1 MAPPERRAPDRRE
14 ADVIAVRSLVFN
26 VLFFT
31 GTAVMLLLMWV
42 LLPFPRMA
50 IQRVVTLWGQ
60 TMRWLLR
67 TVVGL
72 GFEVRGR
79 EHLPDGPAVF
89 ACKHQSAWDIFI
101 FYELVSDPAYV
112 LKKELMRIPFW
123 GWYATKVRVIVVDRK
138 GGGAALKRMMR
149 DALATLAAGRH
160 VVIFP
165 EGTRTAPGQ
174 RRPYQP
180 GVYAI
185 YAEGVAPVIPVAVN
199 SGLFWGRRS
208 FVKRPGVITLE
219 ILPAMPP
226 GLDRRAFMAELENR
240 IESATARLVAEA
252 RQRFPG
258 LPAADDGCGVSAP
271 PCAPTSP

>member
-1 MAPPERRAPDRRE
+1 
-14 ADVIAVRSLVFN
+14 VTVVRSLAFN
-26 VLFFT
+26 VIFFS

-42 LLPFPRMA
+42 LLPFPYMA
-50 IQRVVTLWGQ
+50 IQRTVTLWGRA
-60 TMRWLLR
+60 MRWLLR

-79 EHLPDGPAVF
+79 ENVPDGPAVF

-101 FYELVSDPAYV
+101 FYAIVRDPAYV

-123 GWYATKVRVIVVDRK
+123 GWYATKVHVIVVDRK
-138 GGGAALKRMMR
+138 GGGAALKRMTR
-149 DALATLAAGRH
+149 AALAALTAGRH

-180 GVYAI
+180 GVFAI
-185 YAEGVAPVIPVAVN
+185 YAEGAAPVVPVAVN

-208 FVKRPGVITLE
+208 FVKRPGVVTLE

-252 RQRFPG
+252 RERFPW
-258 LPAADDGCGVSAP
+258 LPPAGEGRDVRA
-271 PCAPTSP
+271 

>member
-1 MAPPERRAPDRRE
+1 MT
-14 ADVIAVRSLVFN
+14 AVRSLVFN
-26 VLFFT
+26 VVFFA
-31 GTAVMLLLMWV
+31 GTAAMLLLMWV

-60 TMRWLLR
+60 AVRWLLR
-67 TVVGL
+67 TIVGL

-101 FYELVSDPAYV
+101 FYEIVPDPAYV

-123 GWYATKVRVIVVDRK
+123 GWYATKARVIPVDRK
-138 GGGAALKRMMR
+138 GGGAALKRMTR
-149 DALATLAAGRH
+149 AALAVLAAGRH

-180 GVYAI
+180 GVFAI
-185 YAEGVAPVIPVAVN
+185 YAATHAPVVPVAVN

-226 GLDRRAFMAELENR
+226 GLERRAFMAELENR
-240 IESATARLVAEA
+240 IENATARLVAEA
-252 RQRFPG
+252 RERFPW
-258 LPAADDGCGVSAP
+258 LAAADGNREVNAP

>member
-1 MAPPERRAPDRRE
+1 MT
-14 ADVIAVRSLVFN
+14 AVRSLVFN
-26 VLFFT
+26 VLFFA

-42 LLPFPRMA
+42 LLPFPYMA
-50 IQRVVTLWGQ
+50 IQRTAMLWGQ
-60 TMRWLLR
+60 AMRWLLR
-67 TVVGL
+67 TIVGL

-79 EHLPDGPAVF
+79 EHIPDGPAVF

-101 FYELVSDPAYV
+101 FYEIVSDPVYV

-123 GWYATKVRVIVVDRK
+123 GWYATKVRVIPVDRK
-138 GGGAALKRMMR
+138 GGGTALKRMTR
-149 DALATLAAGRH
+149 AALAALAAGRH

-165 EGTRTAPGQ
+165 EGTRTAPEQ

-180 GVYAI
+180 GVFAI
-185 YAEGVAPVIPVAVN
+185 YAEAAAPVVPVAVN
-199 SGLFWGRRS
+199 SGLFWGRRR

-219 ILPAMPP
+219 ILPAMPS
-226 GLDRRAFMAELENR
+226 GLDRRAFMAELESR

-252 RQRFPG
+252 RQRFPW
-258 LPAADDGCGVSAP
+258 LSPADDGRGVNAP

>member
-1 MAPPERRAPDRRE
+1 MNAL
-14 ADVIAVRSLVFN
+14 RSLAFN
-26 VLFFT
+26 VLFFS

-42 LLPFPRMA
+42 LLPFPYTA
-50 IQRVVTLWGQ
+50 IQRTVTLWGQ
-60 TMRWLLR
+60 AIRWLLR
-67 TVVGL
+67 TIVGL

-79 EHLPDGPAVF
+79 ENVPDGPAVF
-89 ACKHQSAWDIFI
+89 ACKHQSAWDIVI
-101 FYELVSDPAYV
+101 FYAITHDPTYV

-138 GGGAALKRMMR
+138 GGGGALKGLVRAAR
-149 DALATLAAGRH
+149 ATLAAGRP

-165 EGTRTAPGQ
+165 EGTRTAPDE
-174 RRPYQP
+174 RRAYQP

-185 YAEGVAPVIPVAVN
+185 YAEGAAPVVPVAVN

-219 ILPAMPP
+219 ILPPMPP
-226 GLDRRAFMAELENR
+226 GLDRRAFMAELENH

-252 RQRFPG
+252 RRRFPW
-258 LPAADDGCGVSAP
+258 LPKAATPDARGERVSAP
-271 PCAPTSP
+271 PSAPTSP